1 MNENNNNDNN
11 SLDLS
16 DNEEINEERKQNSL
30 KDAQASSI
38 QPQKKLSKNKN
49 KNKKSHAF
57 YYIFYLSIIVFIY
70 VLLFINYLKTNNW
83 YEENTHYINLKPI
96 SICENYIKGFQNCLN
111 ISQKSTSL
119 IKKDGDKYIYDTK
132 IICKEFNDKLQNC
145 LDSVHSFN
153 QRCQLYLNELYL
165 CKIKKGK
172 NINDCLN
179 NDLIN
184 CWRIFNLINI
194 TKVYE
199 EL

>member
-1 MNENNNNDNN
+1 MNENNNNNDNN
-11 SLDLS
+11 SLNLS
-16 DNEEINEERKQNSL
+16 DNEEILEERKQNSL
-30 KDAQASSI
+30 KNEEQSSI
-38 QPQKKLSKNKN
+38 QHKQKLPKN

-57 YYIFYLSIIVFIY
+57 YYIFYLSIIFSIY
-70 VLLFINYLKTNNW
+70 VLFFINYLKTNNW

-96 SICENYIKGFQNCLN
+96 SICEYYIKDFQNCLN

-132 IICKEFNDKLQNC
+132 IICKDYNDKLQIC
-145 LDSVHSFN
+145 LDSVHSFS

-165 CKIKKGK
+165 CKNKRGK
-172 NINDCLN
+172 NIKNCLN
-179 NDLIN
+179 NNLIN
-184 CWRIFNLINI
+184 CWRIYKLINI